1 MKRQAMALERW
12 MIRGRGDEGITMC
25 GKKNHVNKGAET
37 GRAGRAGRRLEPKE
51 EKKTPDCQSVT
62 EEATKAGRETG
73 GGQLRDD

>member
-37 GRAGRAGRRLEPKE
+37 GRAGGETARTEGKKKKLPTVSQSQKNRQKQGGRLEVV
-51 EKKTPDCQSVT
+51 S
-62 EEATKAGRETG
+62 
-73 GGQLRDD
+73 

>member
-1 MKRQAMALERW
+1 
-12 MIRGRGDEGITMC
+12 MC

-37 GRAGRAGRRLEPKE
+37 GRAGRAGGETARTEGRK
-51 EKKTPDCQSVT
+51 KKTPDCQSVT

>member
-37 GRAGRAGRRLEPKE
+37 GRAGGETARTDG
-51 EKKTPDCQSVT
+51 KKPLDCQSVT
-62 EEATKAGRETG
+62 EEPTKAGRKTG